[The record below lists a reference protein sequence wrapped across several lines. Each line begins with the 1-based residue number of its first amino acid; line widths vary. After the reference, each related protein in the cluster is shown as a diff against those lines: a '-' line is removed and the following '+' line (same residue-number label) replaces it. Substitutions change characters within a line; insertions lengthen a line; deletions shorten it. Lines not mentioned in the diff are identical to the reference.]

1 MTWLRALLAAGL
13 SVIMPGAGHVLV
25 RDWLRAV
32 LFAGLFL
39 SASALFLPLD
49 QLAAAGA
56 ITSYDEV
63 REQATIMAEGTDA
76 VAQFFLSFIAL
87 FAAIDATFRALGY
100 PSGGTDDAAGATCP
114 ECGKEIDEDL
124 AFCHWCTTRLEPE
137 GADEEPIH
145 S

>member
-25 RDWLRAV
+25 RDWLRAA

-39 SASALFLPLD
+39 SASALFLPIE
-49 QLAAAGA
+49 QLAAAGP
-56 ITSYDEV
+56 ITNVDEITAYADV
-63 REQATIMAEGTDA
+63 MSEETDSMT
-76 VAQFFLSFIAL
+76 QFLLSFIAL

-100 PSGGTDDAAGATCP
+100 PPGGTDTADGPTCP

-137 GADEEPIH
+137 SSDEEPAH

>member
-25 RDWLRAV
+25 RDWLRAA

-39 SASALFLPLD
+39 SASALFLPIE
-49 QLAAAGA
+49 QLAAAGP
-56 ITSYDEV
+56 ITNVDEITAYADV
-63 REQATIMAEGTDA
+63 MSEETDSMT
-76 VAQFFLSFIAL
+76 QFLLSFIAL

-100 PSGGTDDAAGATCP
+100 PPGGADTADGPTCP

-137 GADEEPIH
+137 ASDEEPAH